1 MRRKTL
7 LIAYAIML
15 FLSAGFRSAAVDYE
29 IPEDIQASADKY
41 AEEYDISPEILLAI
55 MQYES
60 CYVQD
65 VSNGNCKGL
74 MQVNAK
80 VHKDRIEKLG
90 VTDIY
95 DIDGNIHVG
104 ADLVAELYEQY
115 GDYGIV
121 LGLYHGEK
129 KAISNGR
136 KGIYS
141 SYVQKVLK
149 RAAELEEEKG
159 TIDGN

>member
-1 MRRKTL
+1 MQKTL
-7 LIAYAIML
+7 LITCAIMV
-15 FLSAGFRSAAVDYE
+15 FLTAGPKAAEADYE
-29 IPEDIQASADKY
+29 IPEEVQASADKY

-55 MQYES
+55 MNYES
-60 CYVQD
+60 CYIPD

-74 MQVNAK
+74 MQINDK
-80 VHKDRIEKLG
+80 VHQERIDKLG
-90 VTDIY
+90 VTDLY
-95 DIDGNIHVG
+95 DIDSNIHVG
-104 ADLVAELYEQY
+104 ADLIAELYEQY

-141 SYVQKVLK
+141 SYTQKVLN
-149 RAAELEEEKG
+149 RAAILEKAKD
-159 TIDGN
+159 TTDGNQ